1 MLVVLVSNEYL
12 QRDSYTIILATLLNI
27 ESPTYHLD
35 HPPQTSFELLSRYKG
50 PWAPRD
56 SA

>member
-27 ESPTYHLD
+27 LSLPPTI
-35 HPPQTSFELLSRYKG
+35 
-50 PWAPRD
+50 
-56 SA
+56 